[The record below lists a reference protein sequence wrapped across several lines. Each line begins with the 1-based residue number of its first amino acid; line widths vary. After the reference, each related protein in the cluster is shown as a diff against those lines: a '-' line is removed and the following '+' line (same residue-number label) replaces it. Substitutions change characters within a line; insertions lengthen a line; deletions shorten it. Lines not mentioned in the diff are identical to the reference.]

1 MTTKQLAQSSFSK
14 EVSKGLKGIL
24 ALIIVGSHLHY
35 VTNFYLFDLL
45 NKVATTSVALFLFI
59 SGYGLSVSY
68 LRSPNLFL
76 DTFFV
81 KRFWKVLKPMLIA
94 TLFYLL
100 LFYLDYGVWKQ
111 NIIKNLVFKGYTPL
125 PNSWFIFALLYYYT
139 CFYVA
144 LRMAGKR
151 PIVLVLTIFALAI
164 PYLVYT
170 IGFSF
175 GREWWVTILS
185 FPTGVLYAFYRDQL
199 FPIIRRPIVM
209 VLFTL
214 IVGVIVYSKV
224 ELLLL
229 LTYVF
234 IPLVVVALLSY
245 IRLPFGNYVLQF
257 FGMISYE
264 IYLLHGIFINLFH
277 GNHIDIILFN
287 NYLYAIMVFVA
298 TILFAYLFHHT
309 LYFNERRVEKA

>member
-100 LFYLDYGVWKQ
+100 LFYLDYGVGKQ
-111 NIIKNLVFKGYTPL
+111 NIIKNLVFKG
-125 PNSWFIFALLYYYT
+125 
-139 CFYVA
+139 
-144 LRMAGKR
+144 
-151 PIVLVLTIFALAI
+151 
-164 PYLVYT
+164 
-170 IGFSF
+170 
-175 GREWWVTILS
+175 
-185 FPTGVLYAFYRDQL
+185 
-199 FPIIRRPIVM
+199 
-209 VLFTL
+209 
-214 IVGVIVYSKV
+214 
-224 ELLLL
+224 
-229 LTYVF
+229 
-234 IPLVVVALLSY
+234 
-245 IRLPFGNYVLQF
+245 
-257 FGMISYE
+257 
-264 IYLLHGIFINLFH
+264 
-277 GNHIDIILFN
+277 
-287 NYLYAIMVFVA
+287 
-298 TILFAYLFHHT
+298 
-309 LYFNERRVEKA
+309 

>member
-1 MTTKQLAQSSFSK
+1 MTTTHLAESSFSK

-24 ALIIVGSHLHY
+24 ALIVVGSHLHY

-45 NKVATTSVALFLFI
+45 NKVVAPSVALFLFI

-68 LRSPNLFL
+68 LRSPKQFL

-94 TLFYLL
+94 TLIYLL

-111 NIIKNLVFKGYTPL
+111 NIIKNLVLKGYTPL
-125 PNSWFIFALLYYYT
+125 PNSWFIFALLYCYI
-139 CFYVA
+139 CFYVT
-144 LRMAGKR
+144 LRMIGKR
-151 PIVLVLTIFALAI
+151 PIVLVLTIFALTI
-164 PYLVYT
+164 PYLAYT
-170 IGFSF
+170 IGFGF

-209 VLFTL
+209 VLFTF

-245 IRLPFGNYVLQF
+245 IRLPFGNCVLQF

-287 NYLYAIMVFVA
+287 HYLYAIMVFIA
-298 TILFAYLFHHT
+298 SILFAYLFHRI
-309 LYFNERRVEKA
+309 LYFNERRLKKA